1 MAAPVVVAGGAMAVV
16 PAFMGVA
23 PHVAGLA
30 QTSQTSTHTITA
42 TPRTITAHLDAIV
55 KPATPA
61 ARSYTVQPGDT
72 LYGISQRYWGNGRY
86 WPALYQANRS
96 KISDPNLIYAGQVV
110 TIPSGRHQ
118 AASAPA
124 PSTPAPS
131 TSASSNSASSS
142 TSASSTWT
150 PPSSAD
156 SASSAS
162 ATWPSHGSASSTSD
176 PSSSA
181 GGTSKTSSSGASSTG
196 ASSTGASST
205 GASSTGASS
214 TVQSDIANGN
224 NLLAIGQYLVDNGY
238 SKAAAAGVASC
249 VDGESGGNPESVG
262 DGGGG
267 LIGWTPLSSAQPN
280 SNIVTGNV
288 SADMMAQLADILY
301 YNSHEIGASRVAELN
316 SQTDPV
322 AAADFFSQNF
332 ERPAVTDSDVVPS
345 VAEQVYSELGG

>member
-1 MAAPVVVAGGAMAVV
+1 MAAPVVVASGAMAVV
-16 PAFMGVA
+16 PAFMAAA
-23 PHVAGLA
+23 PHVAALA
-30 QTSQTSTHTITA
+30 QTSPHTIT
-42 TPRTITAHLDAIV
+42 TSPRTITAHLDAFV

-72 LYGISQRYWGNGRY
+72 LYGISQRYWGNGKY

-96 KISDPNLIYAGQVV
+96 KISDPNLIYAGQEV

-118 AASAPA
+118 ASSA
-124 PSTPAPS
+124 PAPS
-131 TSASSNSASSS
+131 TSASS
-142 TSASSTWT
+142 TSASSTWA

-162 ATWPSHGSASSTSD
+162 STWPSSGSASSTSD
-176 PSSSA
+176 PSSTSTA
-181 GGTSKTSSSGASSTG
+181 TSSKGGTGTTSSSS
-196 ASSTGASST
+196 
-205 GASSTGASS
+205 ASS

-267 LIGWTPLSSAQPN
+267 LIGWTPLSSAAPN
-280 SNIVTGNV
+280 SNIVTGNA
-288 SADMMAQLADILY
+288 SADMLAQLADILY
-301 YNSHEIGASRVAELN
+301 YNSNEIGASQVAELN

-322 AAADFFSQNF
+322 AAADFFSQHF
-332 ERPAVTDSDVVPS
+332 EKPAVTDSDVQPS

>member
-30 QTSQTSTHTITA
+30 QTSPHTITA

-72 LYGISQRYWGNGRY
+72 LYGISQRYWGNGKY

-124 PSTPAPS
+124 PSTSASS
-131 TSASSNSASSS
+131 TSASSHSASSS

-162 ATWPSHGSASSTSD
+162 ATWPSHGSASSTSN
-176 PSSSA
+176 PSSST
-181 GGTSKTSSSGASSTG
+181 GGTSKTSTSGASSTG
-196 ASSTGASST
+196 V
-205 GASSTGASS
+205 SS

-332 ERPAVTDSDVVPS
+332 ERPAVTDSDVVSS

>member
-1 MAAPVVVAGGAMAVV
+1 MAAPVVVASGAMAVV
-16 PAFMGVA
+16 PAFMGAA
-23 PHVAGLA
+23 PHVAALA
-30 QTSQTSTHTITA
+30 QTSPHTIT
-42 TPRTITAHLDAIV
+42 TSPRTITAHLDAVV

-72 LYGISQRYWGNGRY
+72 LYGISQRYWGNGEY

-118 AASAPA
+118 ASSA
-124 PSTPAPS
+124 PAPS
-131 TSASSNSASSS
+131 TSASS
-142 TSASSTWT
+142 TSASSTWA
-150 PPSSAD
+150 PSTAD
-156 SASSAS
+156 SASSGS
-162 ATWPSHGSASSTSD
+162 STWPSSGSASSTSD
-176 PSSSA
+176 PSSTSTA
-181 GGTSKTSSSGASSTG
+181 ASSKGGTSTTSSSS
-196 ASSTGASST
+196 
-205 GASSTGASS
+205 ASS

-262 DGGGG
+262 SGGGG
-267 LIGWTPLSSAQPN
+267 LIGWTPLGSAAPN
-280 SNIVTGNV
+280 ANIVTGNA
-288 SADMMAQLADILY
+288 SADMMAQLADLLY
-301 YNSHEIGASRVAELN
+301 YNSNEIGGSRVAELD

-322 AAADFFSQNF
+322 AAADFYSQNF
-332 ERPAVTDSDVVPS
+332 EKPAVTDSDVRTS

>member
-1 MAAPVVVAGGAMAVV
+1 MAAPVVVASGAMAVV
-16 PAFMGVA
+16 PAFMSAA
-23 PHVAGLA
+23 PHVGALA
-30 QTSQTSTHTITA
+30 QTSPHTITT
-42 TPRTITAHLDAIV
+42 TPRTITAHLDALV

-72 LYGISQRYWGNGRY
+72 LYGISERYWGNGKY

-118 AASAPA
+118 ASSAPA
-124 PSTPAPS
+124 
-131 TSASSNSASSS
+131 SS
-142 TSASSTWT
+142 TSASSMAA
-150 PPSSAD
+150 PSTAD

-162 ATWPSHGSASSTSD
+162 STWPSSGSASSTSD
-176 PSSSA
+176 PSSTSTA
-181 GGTSKTSSSGASSTG
+181 ASSKGGTSTTSSSST
-196 ASSTGASST
+196 
-205 GASSTGASS
+205 SS
-214 TVQSDIANGN
+214 TVQSDIENGN

-267 LIGWTPLSSAQPN
+267 LIGWTPLGSAAPN
-280 SNIVTGNV
+280 ANIVTGNAP
-288 SADMMAQLADILY
+288 ADMLAQLADILY
-301 YNSHEIGASRVAELN
+301 YNSNEIGASQVAELN

-322 AAADFFSQNF
+322 AAADFFSQHF
-332 ERPAVTDSDVVPS
+332 EKPAVTDSDVQPS
-345 VAEQVYSELGG
+345 VAEQVFSELGG

>member
-1 MAAPVVVAGGAMAVV
+1 MAAPVVVASGAMAVV
-16 PAFMGVA
+16 PAFMSAA
-23 PHVAGLA
+23 PHVGALA
-30 QTSQTSTHTITA
+30 QTSPHTITT
-42 TPRTITAHLDAIV
+42 TPRTITAHLDALV

-72 LYGISQRYWGNGRY
+72 LYGISQRYWGNGKY

-118 AASAPA
+118 ASSAPA
-124 PSTPAPS
+124 
-131 TSASSNSASSS
+131 SS
-142 TSASSTWT
+142 TSASSTAA
-150 PPSSAD
+150 PSTAD

-162 ATWPSHGSASSTSD
+162 STWPSSGSASSTSD
-176 PSSSA
+176 PSSTSTA
-181 GGTSKTSSSGASSTG
+181 ASSKGGTSTTSSSST
-196 ASSTGASST
+196 
-205 GASSTGASS
+205 SS
-214 TVQSDIANGN
+214 TVQSDIENGN

-267 LIGWTPLSSAQPN
+267 LIGWTPLGSAAPN
-280 SNIVTGNV
+280 ANIVTGNA
-288 SADMMAQLADILY
+288 SADMLAQLADILY
-301 YNSHEIGASRVAELN
+301 YNSNEIGASQVAELN

-322 AAADFFSQNF
+322 AAADFFSQHF
-332 ERPAVTDSDVVPS
+332 EKPAVTDSDVQPS
-345 VAEQVYSELGG
+345 VAEQVFSELGG